1 MPRIIQLSIGIDAM
15 AIVVVFGGLFYSTAV
30 DVVFEGN
37 RWIPDAAKQLAEGV
51 NAKKIQK
58 EHAHSAQY
66 NNIL

>member
-37 RWIPDAAKQLAEGV
+37 R
-51 NAKKIQK
+51 
-58 EHAHSAQY
+58 
-66 NNIL
+66 